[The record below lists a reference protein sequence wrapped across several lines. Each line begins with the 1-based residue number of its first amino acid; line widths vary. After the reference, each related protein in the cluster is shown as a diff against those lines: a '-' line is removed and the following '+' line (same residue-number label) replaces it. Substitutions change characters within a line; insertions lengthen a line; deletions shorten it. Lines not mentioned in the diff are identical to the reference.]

1 MRTAV
6 IRALVL
12 TISLAGPIIVCL
24 AQQAGGPKTL
34 EDLLEATETLR
45 TEGTVSRPRNG
56 SQLPAVDKAWQQ
68 YEAAVQSA
76 TARLLSAIDDS
87 LADARRQGDADAAA
101 AFEMARESLTRRGV
115 LPSALVPALRK
126 ESAAARQAYKAAAT
140 ALEKT
145 YRSIFQGD
153 ASMAELKDE
162 WQLLDGMLDLANQPQ
177 LDSVWA
183 HVIAGRDAATITF
196 YSNGTIGAPDAPHT
210 WALKDDVLTIRWENP
225 EAPEGAWVDTCK
237 LSNHG
242 GSYSGQNQLG
252 TGISGKRVQ

>member
-1 MRTAV
+1 
-6 IRALVL
+6 
-12 TISLAGPIIVCL
+12 
-24 AQQAGGPKTL
+24 
-34 EDLLEATETLR
+34 
-45 TEGTVSRPRNG
+45 
-56 SQLPAVDKAWQQ
+56 
-68 YEAAVQSA
+68 
-76 TARLLSAIDDS
+76 
-87 LADARRQGDADAAA
+87 
-101 AFEMARESLTRRGV
+101 MARESLTRRGV

-140 ALEKT
+140 ALEKA

-183 HVIAGRDAATITF
+183 HVIAGRDSATITF

>member
-1 MRTAV
+1 MRIAV
-6 IRALVL
+6 IPVIVL
-12 TISLAGPIIVCL
+12 TISLAGSTMPCL
-24 AQQAGGPKTL
+24 AQQASRPKSL
-34 EDLLEATETLR
+34 EDLLEATETLK
-45 TEGTVSRPRNG
+45 TEGPLSRPRHG
-56 SQLPAVDKAWQQ
+56 SHLPAVDRAWQE
-68 YEAAVQSA
+68 YDAAVQSA

-87 LADARRQGDADAAA
+87 LAASRRQDDADAAA
-101 AFEMARESLTRRGV
+101 VFEMVRESLTRRGV

-126 ESAAARQAYKAAAT
+126 ESTAARQAYKAAAT

-153 ASMAELKDE
+153 EAMDELKDE
-162 WQLLDGMLDLANQPQ
+162 WQLLDGMLAMADQPQ

-196 YSNGTIGAPDAPHT
+196 YSNGTIGASDAPHT

-225 EAPEGAWVDTCK
+225 EAPGGAWVDTCK
-237 LSNHG
+237 LANNG
-242 GSYSGQNQLG
+242 GSYTGQNQLG